1 MLRGI
6 SHPGA
11 LSPHTVTPT
20 TEEIHT
26 STVYQAVVEP
36 PFDVL
41 IGPKQIDWA
50 GGVWRINCKSL
61 IYWWAVQGS
70 NLRPPD

>member
-11 LSPHTVTPT
+11 VTPHTVTPT

-26 STVYQAVVEP
+26 STGHQAVVEP
-36 PFDVL
+36 PFDDL
-41 IGPKQIDWA
+41 IGAAEIDW
-50 GGVWRINCKSL
+50 GRGVWRINRK
-61 IYWWAVQGS
+61 
-70 NLRPPD
+70 

>member
-20 TEEIHT
+20 TEDIRAP
-26 STVYQAVVEP
+26 TVYQAVVEP

-41 IGPKQIDWA
+41 IGPEVF
-50 GGVWRINCKSL
+50 GESTVSR
-61 IYWWAVQGS
+61 
-70 NLRPPD
+70 

>member
-20 TEEIHT
+20 TEDIRAP
-26 STVYQAVVEP
+26 TVYQAVVEP

-41 IGPKQIDWA
+41 IGIE
-50 GGVWRINCKSL
+50 GF
-61 IYWWAVQGS
+61 
-70 NLRPPD
+70 

>member
-11 LSPHTVTPT
+11 VTPHTETPT

-36 PFDVL
+36 PFGKSY
-41 IGPKQIDWA
+41 GPEVF
-50 GGVWRINCKSL
+50 GESTVSR
-61 IYWWAVQGS
+61 
-70 NLRPPD
+70 

>member
-20 TEEIHT
+20 TEDIRAPT
-26 STVYQAVVEP
+26 GYQAVVNYLLEKLW
-36 PFDVL
+36 DKREVM
-41 IGPKQIDWA
+41 G
-50 GGVWRINCKSL
+50 
-61 IYWWAVQGS
+61 
-70 NLRPPD
+70 

>member
-20 TEEIHT
+20 TEDIRAP
-26 STVYQAVVEP
+26 TVYQAVVEL
-36 PFDVL
+36 PFRKSY
-41 IGPKQIDWA
+41 GA
-50 GGVWRINCKSL
+50 GEISKHS
-61 IYWWAVQGS
+61 
-70 NLRPPD
+70 

>member
-11 LSPHTVTPT
+11 LSSHTVTPT

-26 STVYQAVVEP
+26 STGYQAVVNHLLEK
-36 PFDVL
+36 VM
-41 IGPKQIDWA
+41 GQM
-50 GGVWRINCKSL
+50 GSYGTGVFGESTVSL
-61 IYWWAVQGS
+61 
-70 NLRPPD
+70 